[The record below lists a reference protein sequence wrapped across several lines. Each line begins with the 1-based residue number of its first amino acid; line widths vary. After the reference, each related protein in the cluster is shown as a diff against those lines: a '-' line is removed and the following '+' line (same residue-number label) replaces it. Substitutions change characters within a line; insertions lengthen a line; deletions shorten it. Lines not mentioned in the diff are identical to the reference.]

1 MILVDIILVALF
13 LGFIGMGLKDGCI
26 HTLGR
31 FLGAIVGF
39 VVARAWSVHFA
50 LWLGVFLPSGWARIV
65 AFVLIFLVVTR
76 LVGWVFKLVDGL
88 FNIVSIVPFVTSINR
103 LLGALLGAVEGL
115 IVLGGVIYIIRTFS
129 LEPHLIHWLA
139 PSKVANALQTAFQ
152 TTLGVLL

>member
-1 MILVDIILVALF
+1 MILVDIILAALF

-39 VVARAWSVHFA
+39 VVARAWSVRFA

-65 AFVLIFLVVTR
+65 AFVIIFLVVTR
-76 LVGWVFKLVDGL
+76 LVGWIFKLVDGL
-88 FNIVSIVPFVTSINR
+88 FNIVSIIPFVTSINR

-115 IVLGGVIYIIRTFS
+115 IVLGGVIYIVRTFS
-129 LEPHLIHWLA
+129 LEPHLIQWLA